1 MSLSDAL
8 KYVIIAGI
16 AVAMFFA
23 VAAAFMPTFAEE
35 GATIATVILG
45 FFGSMVA
52 AIVVATGGQVAYKR
66 AQRDQKEN
74 ETNGGERDAE

>member
-1 MSLSDAL
+1 VTLSDAL

-16 AVAMFFA
+16 SVAMFFA
-23 VAAAFMPTFAEE
+23 LAAAFLPTFAEE

-52 AIVVATGGQVAYKR
+52 AIVVATGGQAAYTR
-66 AQRDQKEN
+66 ARRDQKES
-74 ETNGGERDAE
+74 EKNGGEHDVE